1 MNEAKIMPTGGHVL
15 IKPNKVEEVTKGGI
29 ILTQTTRD
37 SEQAA
42 ATLGQVITIG
52 PNAWKDIDDGLPWC
66 NEGDKVSYAKYA
78 GVSMTGAD
86 KENYVLINDTD
97 ILAVLDF

>member
-42 ATLGQVITIG
+42 AHWV
-52 PNAWKDIDDGLPWC
+52 K
-66 NEGDKVSYAKYA
+66 
-78 GVSMTGAD
+78 
-86 KENYVLINDTD
+86 
-97 ILAVLDF
+97 